1 MGRIYISIKLIMFF
15 FLIYLILLL
24 GIYFIYNLYNL
35 NIFYQV
41 IRINLIDK
49 FFIVILFISL
59 GGIPPLLGFLRKF
72 LILKILVLEEKIFFI
87 LIIIFSS
94 LVILY
99 YYLSRVYF
107 YLTNISSIKLNYK
120 LNKVNIIKLI
130 YLVSIISFNTILIKI
145 NSR

>member
-1 MGRIYISIKLIMFF
+1 MG
-15 FLIYLILLL
+15 
-24 GIYFIYNLYNL
+24 GIYFMYNLYNL

-59 GGIPPLLGFLRKF
+59 GGIPPLLGFLR
-72 LILKILVLEEKIFFI
+72 KILVLEEKIFFI

-130 YLVSIISFNTILIKI
+130 YLVSIISFNTIL
-145 NSR
+145 